1 MKPTRLLGIACSSGE
16 KERDGNLLIKIKEIK
31 NIKNTWVVFAESTKG
46 GSFPRVL
53 EVHGAVTLRHPEEVT
68 YARKIDGKL

>member
-31 NIKNTWVVFAESTKG
+31 NMKNGWVVFAGSTRG
-46 GSFPRVL
+46 GLFPLKSKNFFMLRISAKNSSYAL
-53 EVHGAVTLRHPEEVT
+53 FTLS
-68 YARKIDGKL
+68 I